1 MTLDHPGLEAT
12 ASAPLLIVRF
22 LPCCSLLRVRVWMD
36 DCILAEKLLHQ
47 TNNNFNSTQTISSPV
62 QATQPSSTQNSF
74 AMSKLSSSPLSLL
87 LFPGRTPLFSLP
99 PQSKDGRWWLGCQRP
114 QRWMGNSHWVTRV
127 GTMLRIQW
135 FAAVVAS
142 TLLPVMLVSLFYCRS
157 NTLRRG
163 GNILFYKHCCP

>member
-1 MTLDHPGLEAT
+1 MTLDHPSLEAT

-47 TNNNFNSTQTISSPV
+47 TNNNFNSTQTMSSPV

-74 AMSKLSSSPLSLL
+74 AKSKLSSSPLSLL
-87 LFPGRTPLFSLP
+87 LFPGQTPLFSLP

-114 QRWMGNSHWVTRV
+114 HTGWLGLKQCCGYNGLLLLSH
-127 GTMLRIQW
+127 LR
-135 FAAVVAS
+135 
-142 TLLPVMLVSLFYCRS
+142 
-157 NTLRRG
+157 
-163 GNILFYKHCCP
+163 CCPWCWFLCFTVGQTPLEGEEIYYFTNTVVHNI